1 VPRDEEQEPL
11 VVTADMLAD
20 EPAEQVDFERG
31 MTYWPPAT
39 LALVV
44 ALVAIFAWQ
53 IASGALASENGI
65 VDAGALVRSR
75 VLEGEY
81 WRMLSATLL
90 HGGFDHLI
98 GNCAA
103 LYILGMAGEHA
114 LGAWRVLVIYVASGL
129 AGSLASVLSGPGPSV
144 GASGAIC
151 GLMGAVVLILY
162 RYRHVYHVRNK
173 EIALALAAWAAYTI
187 LIGVIEPRIDN
198 WAHLGGLIGG
208 AVVAMGIRPRVLVV
222 RDQ

>member
-1 VPRDEEQEPL
+1 
-11 VVTADMLAD
+11 MLAED
-20 EPAEQVDFERG
+20 PVEQVDFERG
-31 MTYWPPAT
+31 MSYRPPAT
-39 LALVV
+39 LALIV

-53 IASGALASENGI
+53 VGTGALASRNGI
-65 VDAGALVRSR
+65 VDSGALVRSR

-129 AGSLASVLSGPGPSV
+129 AGSLASVLTGPGPSV

-162 RYRHVYHVRNK
+162 RYRRVYHVRNK

-187 LIGVIEPRIDN
+187 LIGAIEPRIDN

-208 AVVAMGIRPRVLVV
+208 AIVAMGIRPRAVLTAA
-222 RDQ
+222 Q

>member
-1 VPRDEEQEPL
+1 
-11 VVTADMLAD
+11 MLAD
-20 EPAEQVDFERG
+20 VPVEQVDFERG
-31 MTYWPPAT
+31 MTYRPPAT
-39 LALVV
+39 LALIVTL
-44 ALVAIFAWQ
+44 AAIFAWQ
-53 IASGALASENGI
+53 LGTGALHGQNGI

-75 VLEGEY
+75 VVEGEY

-90 HGGFDHLI
+90 HGGFEHLI

-129 AGSLASVLSGPGPSV
+129 AGSLASVLTGPGPSV
-144 GASGAIC
+144 GASGAVC

-162 RYRHVYHVRNK
+162 RYRRFYHVRNK
-173 EIALALAAWAAYTI
+173 EIALALAAWAGYTI
-187 LIGVIEPRIDN
+187 LMGAIDPRIDN

-208 AVVAMGIRPRVLVV
+208 AVVAMGIRPRVVATLG
-222 RDQ
+222 R